1 MSWNAVPNYRLA
13 DAYINNAIDERDKSR
28 NMNPFT
34 QSYMFNGN
42 GLRGSDNEFKHKIRE
57 ILAQSDYNQIKSE
70 PIETVTDKIDLKDE
84 YIQDRF
90 DEQKREMLVRQRDS
104 LNDKQCDND
113 CKNQAINP
121 YIPTL
126 PVVQPYIVKR
136 ESSPLESML
145 TTTVLV
151 IIGVLLCFL
160 FIRALFP
167 VKEPESKQVEGNM
180 NLNKMID
187 EIEQKDAEN

>member
-1 MSWNAVPNYRLA
+1 MSWSAPNYRLV
-13 DAYINNAIDERDKSR
+13 DAYINDSVDERNNRR
-28 NMNPFT
+28 NANPFT

-57 ILAQSDYNQIKSE
+57 ILAQPDYNQPRE
-70 PIETVTDKIDLKDE
+70 AVPETVVDKIDLKDE

-90 DEQKREMLVRQRDS
+90 DEQKREILAKQ
-104 LNDKQCDND
+104 NDNRI
-113 CKNQAINP
+113 NQSINP

-126 PVVQPYIVKR
+126 PVVQPYIVNHM
-136 ESSPLESML
+136 SSPLESIL

-151 IIGVLLCFL
+151 IVGVLLCFL

-167 VKEPESKQVEGNM
+167 IASPEPRQAVGNM
-180 NLNKMID
+180 NLDEMVN
-187 EIEQKDAEN
+187 EIEQNDAEN

>member
-1 MSWNAVPNYRLA
+1 MSWSAPNYRLV
-13 DAYINNAIDERDKSR
+13 DAYINNSVDERDNRR
-28 NMNPFT
+28 NPNAFA
-34 QSYMFNGN
+34 QSYAFNGN

-57 ILAQSDYNQIKSE
+57 ILAQPDYNQPRE
-70 PIETVTDKIDLKDE
+70 VTPETITDKIDRKDE

-90 DEQKREMLVRQRDS
+90 DEQKREMLIKQRDS
-104 LNDKQCDND
+104 LSDDSR
-113 CKNQAINP
+113 KNHPINP

-136 ESSPLESML
+136 VSSPLDSML

-160 FIRALFP
+160 LIRALFSTESP
-167 VKEPESKQVEGNM
+167 EPRQVVGNM
-180 NLNKMID
+180 NLDGMVS
-187 EIEQKDAEN
+187 EIEQNDNEN

>member
-1 MSWNAVPNYRLA
+1 MSWSAPNYRLV
-13 DAYINNAIDERDKSR
+13 DAYINDSVDERNNRR
-28 NMNPFT
+28 NANPFA
-34 QSYMFNGN
+34 QSYTFNGN

-57 ILAQSDYNQIKSE
+57 ILAQTDYDQPRE
-70 PIETVTDKIDLKDE
+70 AVPETITDKIDLKDE

-90 DEQKREMLVRQRDS
+90 DEQKREILAKQNDS
-104 LNDKQCDND
+104 LNDNRG
-113 CKNQAINP
+113 NQSINP

-136 ESSPLESML
+136 ISSPLESIL

-151 IIGVLLCFL
+151 IVGVLLCFL

-167 VKEPESKQVEGNM
+167 IASPEPRQVVGNM
-180 NLNKMID
+180 NLDEMVN
-187 EIEQKDAEN
+187 EIEQNDAEN

>member
-1 MSWNAVPNYRLA
+1 MSWSAPNYRLV
-13 DAYINNAIDERDKSR
+13 DAYINNSVDERNNR
-28 NMNPFT
+28 GNPNAFA
-34 QSYMFNGN
+34 QSYAFNGN

-57 ILAQSDYNQIKSE
+57 ILAQPDYNQPRE
-70 PIETVTDKIDLKDE
+70 AAPETITDKIDLKDE

-90 DEQKREMLVRQRDS
+90 DEQKREMLAKQRDS
-104 LNDKQCDND
+104 LSDKQIDDNSR
-113 CKNQAINP
+113 NQSINP

-136 ESSPLESML
+136 VSSPLDSIL

-160 FIRALFP
+160 IIRAIFSTGSP
-167 VKEPESKQVEGNM
+167 EPKQVVGNM
-180 NLNKMID
+180 NLD
-187 EIEQKDAEN
+187 STVEEIEQNDAEN

>member
-1 MSWNAVPNYRLA
+1 MLNAATRTVRSGASPNF
-13 DAYINNAIDERDKSR
+13 INAMNNDDGLTTKRNTPPFSFPQEDKTGAHSIAALNR
-28 NMNPFT
+28 FICD
-34 QSYMFNGN
+34 SKNGSTY
-42 GLRGSDNEFKHKIRE
+42 SDN
-57 ILAQSDYNQIKSE
+57 IKASIGE
-70 PIETVTDKIDLKDE
+70 KPE
-84 YIQDRF
+84 
-90 DEQKREMLVRQRDS
+90 S
-104 LNDKQCDND
+104 
-113 CKNQAINP
+113 INP